1 MSSCTIPV
9 KEAPM
14 PKKVEGKVKVLVRR
28 LKEEFKP
35 THCMIRFDTEKQMWA
50 ELDSAFKPKR
60 HFHYGIMSNV
70 SFRSQPVIKHIAG
83 GCGSRGHDETTY
95 IGIAEGDLV
104 SNTYGSDSVGYKNI
118 SFKEGAFAGENG
130 EKLGTAS
137 KLRLLENRRSLYKD

>member
-1 MSSCTIPV
+1 MSSCTIAV
-9 KEAPM
+9 KEAPT
-14 PKKVEGKVKVLVRR
+14 PKRVEGKVKVLVRR

-35 THCMIRFDTEKQMWA
+35 THCMIRFDTDKQMWA
-50 ELDSAFKPKR
+50 ELDAQFKPKR

-70 SFRSQPVIKHIAG
+70 SFRSQEIRTKIT
-83 GCGSRGHDETTY
+83 GCSYDMGDNISY

-137 KLRLLENRRSLYKD
+137 KIRLLENRRSLYKD